1 MDGRVLELVLLFV
14 VKDQAMLYDVAHDW
28 CLPSWAL
35 EECNQTVEDPILCT
49 EQCEEK
55 SRLKRGK
62 RVLTCS
68 PSTIGSLICGDA
80 SAIALFSSCFLLTYQ
95 SKYFSIES
103 PVKRLNLSFCF
114 VNLKL

>member
-1 MDGRVLELVLLFV
+1 MDGRVLELVLLLV
-14 VKDQAMLYDVAHDW
+14 VKDQAMLFDVAHDW

-35 EECNQTVEDPILCT
+35 EECNQTVEDPILRT
-49 EQCEEK
+49 EQCQQNQ
-55 SRLKRGK
+55 RLVRGQI
-62 RVLTCS
+62 VLTCS

-103 PVKRLNLSFCF
+103 PVKRLNLSFSF
-114 VNLKL
+114 VNLK